1 MGLLNVGEKVGSKF
15 GGMTGLAMGAIGLA
29 GVAKGIGPSA
39 KEAVLDAAFNDPY
52 ADETFMG
59 RPMSSGFL
67 GAAATHGTAGAVG
80 LGLGA
85 MAIGGLIGGG
95 AAAKLIP
102 KGAELG
108 KLAGYGMG
116 RGGMIAGAGAIGAAV
131 GASGGGMSDT
141 FSVYGPDPTVG
152 ANVATTGIGAAV
164 GGAIGGLGYG
174 HGKSFKKAA
183 LGTAIGA
190 TIGGLGGAA
199 VVPGMA
205 MSRVRDN
212 RQLLSSSPYSTSL
225 ATAQALNASGDIV
238 LGMHNSRN
246 SY

>member
-1 MGLLNVGEKVGSKF
+1 MGLLNVGAKVGSKF
-15 GGMTGLAMGAIGLA
+15 GGTTGLAMGAIGLA

-102 KGAELG
+102 KNSF
-108 KLAGYGMG
+108 
-116 RGGMIAGAGAIGAAV
+116 RGTMIAGAGAIGAAV
-131 GASGGGMSDT
+131 GASGGGMSET
-141 FSVYGPDPTVG
+141 LSVYGPDPTVG
-152 ANVATTGIGAAV
+152 ANLATAGIGTAL

-174 HGKSFKKAA
+174 YGKSFKKAA
-183 LGTAIGA
+183 IGTAIGA

-238 LGMHNSRN
+238 LGMHNSRK